1 MAKLNKY
8 DLARRQYK
16 YAPGSRRIPLIRA
29 LPPDFLTRASK
40 LRPPLRDPIEVFIEK
55 FELPRLH
62 FMPVGGVWFDKDE
75 SLAIT
80 ASMDW
85 TDIINL
91 QVPSGM
97 EGVIKSIGQDGDLV
111 EIFTDARWRV
121 LINGGAARDWGNVSF
136 QRGTLIA
143 PTPITVPFQSGS
155 LIQVQIQNTSA
166 ANTYT
171 AYARLVGWYWPVK
184 ERHYSSFES

>member
-1 MAKLNKY
+1 
-8 DLARRQYK
+8 
-16 YAPGSRRIPLIRA
+16 
-29 LPPDFLTRASK
+29 
-40 LRPPLRDPIEVFIEK
+40 
-55 FELPRLH
+55 
-62 FMPVGGVWFDKDE
+62 
-75 SLAIT
+75 
-80 ASMDW
+80 MDW